1 MHTHTGSHAHNANK
15 EHMHTSSY
23 THTAE
28 KVVGLEGGRV
38 KTNLKARAVVKSKR
52 ERYTMGLRI
61 TCT

>member
-1 MHTHTGSHAHNANK
+1 MPIKSTCTPAH
-15 EHMHTSSY
+15 